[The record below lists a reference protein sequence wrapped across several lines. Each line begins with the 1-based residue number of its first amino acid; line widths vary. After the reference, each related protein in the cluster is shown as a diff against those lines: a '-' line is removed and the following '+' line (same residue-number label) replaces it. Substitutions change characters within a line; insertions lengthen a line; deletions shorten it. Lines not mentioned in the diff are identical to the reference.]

1 MNFKVGNTV
10 FIPKLNKSGEII
22 AIREFNNPYTTLSY
36 YYILLDSD
44 LKYAD
49 KLKNPC
55 IVLGKQNLQPDE
67 KKIIQLSLFS

>member
-22 AIREFNNPYTTLSY
+22 AIREYNNLYTTLSY
-36 YYILLDSD
+36 CYILLDSD

-55 IVLGKQNLQPDE
+55 IVLTHQNLQPDE